1 MGCGGSHCHRQ
12 LYAGAPVYF
21 KTGCAQ
27 PPVEIITT
35 SNRRC
40 NNINIPLVPVTTIN
54 SCGIGGGIGGGSG
67 RRGGY
72 F

>member
-40 NNINIPLVPVTTIN
+40 NNIPLIPVTTIN

-67 RRGGY
+67 LRGGY

>member
-40 NNINIPLVPVTTIN
+40 HNIPLVPVAT
-54 SCGIGGGIGGGSG
+54 SCGIGGGSG
-67 RRGGY
+67 LRGGY